1 MEQLP
6 VIKEA
11 LRSIRE
17 KVEAAAEDACALV
30 CSEETVQ
37 SVKTARADL
46 RKQFEALDAQRKKV
60 KAQILAPYEDF
71 EQTFKECVTMPFKAA
86 DYALA
91 EKIRDVE
98 SQQKAECEARC
109 RAYFEELKA
118 VHNVPFLK
126 YEDAGIRIS
135 LTEAKKSKPTK
146 HYDEMNIFCAKVAT
160 DIAGIRK
167 MEVCEEV
174 MAEYKKQHYD
184 LGLAIKVVRD
194 RHEEIERAKFE
205 AARIADMA
213 RKQEEAVQK
222 VEEAAPVILEPP
234 KEEPEQLEE
243 PVFERFTFT
252 VLNATKSQLIK
263 IREYM
268 KTEGIKYE

>member
-1 MEQLP
+1 VEQLP

-11 LRSIRE
+11 LRSIKERI
-17 KVEAAAEDACALV
+17 EAATADACALV

-37 SVKTARADL
+37 SVKTTRADL
-46 RKQFEALDAQRKKV
+46 RKQFDALDAQRKKV
-60 KAQILAPYEDF
+60 KAQILTPYEDF
-71 EQTFKECVTMPFKAA
+71 EQTFKECVTVPFKAA

-98 SQQKAECEARC
+98 GQQKAECEARC

-118 VHNVPFLK
+118 IHNVPFLK

-135 LTEAKKSKPTK
+135 LSEAKKSKPTK
-146 HYDEMNIFCAKVAT
+146 HYDEMNVFCAKVAT

-167 MEVCEEV
+167 METCEEV
-174 MAEYKKQHYD
+174 MAEYMKQHYD
-184 LGLAIKVVRD
+184 LGLAIRVVRD

-213 RKQEEAVQK
+213 KKQEEAVQK
-222 VEEAAPVILEPP
+222 VEDAAAILEPP
-234 KEEPEQLEE
+234 KEEPEQPEE

-252 VLNATKSQLIK
+252 VLGATKSQLIK
-263 IREYM
+263 VREFM
-268 KTEGIKYE
+268 KQEGIKYE